1 MKLYEQIDE
10 GTIMINVSGSA
21 VGQINALTYISMD
34 GYHFGLP
41 SRITARTRI
50 GKGEI
55 INIER
60 KVELSGPIHSK
71 GVMILSAYIGSKY
84 APDLPLSLSASLVF
98 EQSYG
103 MIEGDSA
110 SSTELYA
117 LLSSLSGL
125 PIKQNIAVTGSVN
138 QFGEVQPIGGVNE
151 KIEGFFDI
159 CMRKD
164 AEASYG
170 VIIPHNNVKHL
181 MLKEDVVEAVEKGKF
196 TIYTVK
202 TIDEGISILT
212 GVEAGE
218 ADAKGNFPHDS
229 VNGKIVARLQELSE
243 KIRKF
248 NHPKA
253 GTKRQVVAKKKSKE

>member
-1 MKLYEQIDE
+1 M
-10 GTIMINVSGSA
+10 
-21 VGQINALTYISMD
+21 
-34 GYHFGLP
+34 
-41 SRITARTRI
+41 
-50 GKGEI
+50 
-55 INIER
+55 
-60 KVELSGPIHSK
+60 
-71 GVMILSAYIGSKY
+71 
-84 APDLPLSLSASLVF
+84 
-98 EQSYG
+98 
-103 MIEGDSA
+103 
-110 SSTELYA
+110 
-117 LLSSLSGL
+117 
-125 PIKQNIAVTGSVN
+125 TGSVN

-170 VIIPHNNVKHL
+170 VIIPHTNVKHL

-218 ADAKGNFPHDS
+218 ADAKGKFPHDS

-243 KIRKF
+243 TIRKF